1 MKNHFRISTCF
12 VLVLWLIG
20 IRVSTIFAF
29 SSGPPDG
36 RTGSPADNFKTCK
49 DIGCHNSFALNS
61 GNASFSISAPANY
74 SLGEVVPITISFN
87 NSNTAKH
94 GFELSVLDANNK
106 HVGTL
111 DNVDNKTQ
119 SNSGSYIKH
128 TSAGSSQSGNASW
141 NAEWTAPS
149 SSVRNPVTFYAA
161 GNEANGDGTHDGD
174 HIYTI
179 TREISQLAVTPTPTP
194 TPTGTETPSPI
205 PTVTPAICETESM
218 SASPSSLELNREES
232 AQVVIALI
240 PADGCPP
247 EEGEIVTAKVNRAGR
262 KRVSVSPQSAPT
274 NANGEA
280 TFAIT
285 AKNKA
290 GNARVQF
297 RYEDL
302 KTTVTVKVVK

>member
-1 MKNHFRISTCF
+1 MKNHFRIFTCF
-12 VLVLWLIG
+12 AVVLWITS
-20 IRVSTIFAF
+20 ISVSTVFAF

-61 GNASFSISAPANY
+61 GKALFSISAPSDY
-74 SLGEVVPITISFN
+74 TLGEVVPITISFS

-94 GFELSVLDANNK
+94 GFELSALDANNK
-106 HVGTL
+106 HVGTF

-119 SNSGSYIKH
+119 SSGGNYIKH
-128 TSAGSSQSGNASW
+128 TSVGSSQSGRASW
-141 NAEWTAPS
+141 NIQWTAPS
-149 SSVRNPVTFYAA
+149 STVRNPVTFYAA
-161 GNEANGDGTHDGD
+161 GNEANGDGTHDED

-179 TREISQLAVTPTPTP
+179 TREISQRAVTPTPTP
-194 TPTGTETPSPI
+194 TGAETPSPI
-205 PTVTPAICETESM
+205 PTVTPAVCETESM
-218 SASPSSLELNREES
+218 SASPSTLELNREES
-232 AQVVIALI
+232 VQVVVTLI

-247 EEGEIVTAKVNRAGR
+247 EEGGIVKAKVNKIGK
-262 KRVSVSPQSAPT
+262 KRITVLPQGATT
-274 NANGEA
+274 NAKGEA
-280 TFAIT
+280 TFTIT